1 MKHLSLYII
10 VLCTLILPFQSLS
23 QSRNEKEE
31 VLKVARLFFEALEKQ
46 DTVIFNKIL
55 MKDSYNYMVIEQGD
69 SARLVSRLHK
79 NSNFLSDR
87 IIKERMRE
95 QEVVVQVHKRIATVW
110 APYDLWVN
118 DQYSHCGVDA
128 FIMLKGKEGWKIGT
142 ISFSIEKEGCK

>member
-1 MKHLSLYII
+1 MKQLLLSII
-10 VLCTLILPFQSLS
+10 VAFILGSPVQSSS
-23 QSRNEKEE
+23 QPRDEKEE

-55 MKDSYNYMVIEQGD
+55 MKDSYNYMVIEQGE
-69 SARLVSRLHK
+69 SAQLVSRLHK
-79 NSNFLSDR
+79 HSNFKSDR
-87 IIKERMRE
+87 VIKERMRE
-95 QEVVVQVHKRIATVW
+95 SEVVVQIHKRIATVW

-128 FIMLKGKEGWKIGT
+128 FIMLKGNDGWKIGT